1 MATIVTY
8 VFYVRVDAP
17 AGWMAEEKRIDAEFQ
32 TDDHDHALELAER
45 QWESIKPVNYLDGT
59 LAIV

>member
-8 VFYVRVDAP
+8 VFCVRVEAP
-17 AGWMAEEKRIDAEFQ
+17 AGWMADEIRIDAEFQ

-45 QWESIKPVNYLDGT
+45 QWDSIKPANYIEET

>member
-8 VFYVRVDAP
+8 VFCVRVDAP

-45 QWESIKPVNYLDGT
+45 QWDSIKPVDYLDGT
-59 LAIV
+59 LVIV